1 VPERNACWIIEMIEQ
16 QKRTL
21 TLAAALLGAT
31 ALGGCTMGP
40 NFERPA
46 WASPASWFSGPKE
59 AVKPPPSIQ
68 VAAPI
73 DVTWWDLFKD
83 AELTK
88 LERRVAAENLDVKLA
103 AVRFSESRAQLGIAR
118 ASLFPTLGANASYV
132 REKASNEG
140 IFAIIPGAAG
150 ASAANGTPTNSTGGV
165 TTSGNFAP
173 FDLYQAGFDAT
184 WEVDLWGGIRR
195 SVEASSALSQAASEA
210 ARAALLS
217 SLAEVARDYVQ
228 LRGTQDELAIAH
240 ENVNTA
246 RQSLNLTQQ
255 RAAGGVTTDLD
266 VANAS
271 AQLRTTLSQIPPL
284 EQQEV
289 ALINALSLL
298 LGQPPNAL
306 RDELATPKPVPPV
319 PPQVPVGFPSE
330 LARRR
335 PDVRQAEAQLHAA
348 TADIGVAEA
357 NFYPQLSLTGSFGP
371 QALQFSNM
379 FNMNA
384 RQWALG
390 PAITIP
396 IFQGGQLR
404 STLELRK
411 EQQREAAITFQR
423 TVLQAWHDVD
433 NALTAYKTEQTRRDE
448 LIQAVAQNRRALT
461 LAQSRY
467 AQGVADFLTVLDT
480 ERNLLATQQQ
490 LAQSTANVSANLVAL
505 YKALGGGWEADMPE
519 TQKTASK

>member
-1 VPERNACWIIEMIEQ
+1 MIKSL
-16 QKRTL
+16 KRTL
-21 TLAAALLGAT
+21 TLATALLGAT

-46 WASPASWFSGPKE
+46 WASPASWFAGPKE
-59 AVKPPPSIQ
+59 AVKPPPSIP

-73 DVTWWDLFKD
+73 DVNWWELFKD
-83 AELTK
+83 PELTK
-88 LERRVAAENLDVKLA
+88 LERRVAAENLDVKA
-103 AVRFSESRAQLGIAR
+103 AGIRFAESRAQLGVAR

-140 IFAIIPGAAG
+140 IFAIIPGATG
-150 ASAANGTPTNSTGGV
+150 ASAANGAAGNSAGGVSTG
-165 TTSGNFAP
+165 NLAP

-195 SVEASSALSQAASEA
+195 SVESATASSVAADEA
-210 ARAALLS
+210 TRAALLS

-228 LRGTQDELAIAH
+228 LRGTQAELAIAH
-240 ENVNTA
+240 ENVDTA

-284 EQQEV
+284 EQQEA

-319 PPQVPVGFPSE
+319 PPKVPVGFPSE

-335 PDVRQAEAQLHAA
+335 PDIREAEAQLHAA
-348 TADIGVAEA
+348 TANIGVAQA

-371 QALQFSNM
+371 QALQFSNL

-384 RQWALG
+384 RQYAFG

-396 IFQGGQLR
+396 IFEGGQLR

-411 EQQREAAITFQR
+411 AQQREAAITFQR

-505 YKALGGGWEADMPE
+505 YKALGGGWETDMPE
-519 TQKTASK
+519 TRKTASK